1 VQPGRL
7 KALKLLGAARD
18 SHAYC
23 QEMDW
28 RFTRSRGEAVT
39 MDARMAMT
47 EDFMVARE
55 KGRKLSD

>member
-1 VQPGRL
+1 V
-7 KALKLLGAARD
+7 
-18 SHAYC
+18 YC

-39 MDARMAMT
+39 MDARTAMT